1 MQTLHGGLH
10 SVTNRLVSYYVLG
23 MLTVV
28 DRAWRKGLQDLIP
41 SKDNQITVY
50 HHLRVLLQETEEA
63 QFRVTLQEFLIRN
76 LSTQYRLTTKHV
88 SAS

>member
-1 MQTLHGGLH
+1 M
-10 SVTNRLVSYYVLG
+10 TNRLVSYYVLG

-63 QFRVTLQEFLIRN
+63 QFRVTLQEFLTYIKE
-76 LSTQYRLTTKHV
+76 KHKRFYSYFNV
-88 SAS
+88 LD